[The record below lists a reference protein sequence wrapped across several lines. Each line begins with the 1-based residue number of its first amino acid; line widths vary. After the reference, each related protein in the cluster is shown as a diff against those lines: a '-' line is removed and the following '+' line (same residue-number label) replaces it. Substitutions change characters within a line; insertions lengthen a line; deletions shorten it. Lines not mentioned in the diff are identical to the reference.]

1 MASYQNRPGAQAT
14 DEYGNPIQQL
24 DEYGNPIGRG
34 ATGGG
39 GYGTGG
45 GYGGGATGGTYG
57 TGGEGYGAGTGALG
71 AGVGGRHHG
80 QEQLHKESGG
90 GGLGGMLHRS
100 GSGSSSSSVAHTNK
114 TTGQIQDSVIR
125 GVVDLVE
132 AEIVSQSQPLSDDGD
147 STGASTN
154 LSLLQINEM
163 VEKIRIFFFAA
174 LMPIP

>member
-24 DEYGNPIGRG
+24 DEYGNPIGGGGYGTGGGLG

-71 AGVGGRHHG
+71 AGAGGRHHG
-80 QEQLHKESGG
+80 QQQLHKESG

-100 GSGSSSSSVAHTNK
+100 GSGSSSSSVRYTKYNIILTCVRVLINVAYSCINK
-114 TTGQIQDSVIR
+114 YPT
-125 GVVDLVE
+125 
-132 AEIVSQSQPLSDDGD
+132 
-147 STGASTN
+147 
-154 LSLLQINEM
+154 
-163 VEKIRIFFFAA
+163 
-174 LMPIP
+174 

>member
-100 GSGSSSSSVAHTNK
+100 GS
-114 TTGQIQDSVIR
+114 D
-125 GVVDLVE
+125 
-132 AEIVSQSQPLSDDGD
+132 P
-147 STGASTN
+147 
-154 LSLLQINEM
+154 
-163 VEKIRIFFFAA
+163 A
-174 LMPIP
+174 LARYVYHL